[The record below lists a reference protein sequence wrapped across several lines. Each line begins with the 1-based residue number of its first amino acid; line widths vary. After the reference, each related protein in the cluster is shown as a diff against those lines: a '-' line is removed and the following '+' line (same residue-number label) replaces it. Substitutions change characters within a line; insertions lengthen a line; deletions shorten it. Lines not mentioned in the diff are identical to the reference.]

1 MQPTSKKE
9 TYNNLLGIDN
19 VNDSTKIIKRVR
31 GIPFVR
37 LIQAENVDI
46 HTDYH
51 ISRCNGYTLSKA
63 GTYSSVWSNDRI
75 CLGINAG
82 DLIQIH
88 PDITTS
94 VLMQSVG
101 GGEMA
106 YETVPDGAFDSVY
119 FTNSFL
125 IGKVTNGVAS
135 LLLATTREF
144 KNILPAGSTIKFFQ
158 ASVYVVRD
166 KTVYI
171 SDVLNRGIYD
181 RRWGFKLF
189 ESDIQMF
196 EPVKDGIYV
205 SDSNSVFFM
214 KRTGSTQ
221 EVAAAP
227 VFTLTKIC
235 DKAAVPGTGCKVFD
249 VITPSE
255 KKHEQAVIWVAGQTL
270 YLGGDGGQSEAIREN
285 VYEVPFGRTGTSV
298 FRKSGDLKQ
307 YITIVR

>member
-1 MQPTSKKE
+1 MKATTKKE
-9 TYNNLLGIDN
+9 TYNNFLGIDN
-19 VNDSTKIIKRVR
+19 VNDSTKIIKRVK

-37 LIQAENVDI
+37 LIKAENVDL
-46 HTDYH
+46 HTDSH

-63 GTYSSVWSNDRI
+63 GTYSSVWSNDKI
-75 CLGINAG
+75 CLAINVG

-88 PDITTS
+88 SDITTS
-94 VLMQSVG
+94 ILMQNVG
-101 GGEMA
+101 GNEMA

-135 LLLATTREF
+135 LLSATIREF
-144 KNILPAGSTIKFFQ
+144 KTVLPAGNNVKFFQ
-158 ASVYVVRD
+158 GSVYVVRD
-166 KTVYI
+166 KAVYI

-181 RRWGFKLF
+181 RRWGFKFF

-196 EPVKDGIYV
+196 EPIKDGIYV
-205 SDSNSVFFM
+205 SDSNSVYFM

-221 EVAAAP
+221 EVVAAP
-227 VFTLTKIC
+227 VFTITKVC
-235 DKAAVPGTGCKVFD
+235 DKAVVPGTGCKVFN
-249 VITPSE
+249 VTSPSE
-255 KKHEQAVIWVAGQTL
+255 KKHEQAIIWVAGQTL
-270 YLGGDGGQSEAIREN
+270 YIGGDGGQTEAIREN
-285 VYEVPFGRTGTSV
+285 VYEVPLGMTGTCV